1 MGRLKLRASALVACA
16 ANARAQLN
24 IRYHYKPQKR
34 HYTALRVAFAC
45 AGSSLLGTGSSSYL

>member
-1 MGRLKLRASALVACA
+1 MGRLKAQSIGA
-16 ANARAQLN
+16 ARVPPCTQLN
-24 IRYHYKPQKR
+24 IRYHYKPQQR